1 MIVGT
6 AQSMHAR
13 FNGAEFHKGPMTKSI
28 QEQCG
33 INMTFP
39 GKTEYMDR
47 YVKMFYRKK
56 KSMLFCNENISLTKE
71 KLYLHFGEN

>member
-1 MIVGT
+1 MMNIGT
-6 AQSMHAR
+6 AQSMHVR

-47 YVKMFYRKK
+47 YAKMLYTFLAFSGVSPIKG
-56 KSMLFCNENISLTKE
+56 SFISLI
-71 KLYLHFGEN
+71 Y